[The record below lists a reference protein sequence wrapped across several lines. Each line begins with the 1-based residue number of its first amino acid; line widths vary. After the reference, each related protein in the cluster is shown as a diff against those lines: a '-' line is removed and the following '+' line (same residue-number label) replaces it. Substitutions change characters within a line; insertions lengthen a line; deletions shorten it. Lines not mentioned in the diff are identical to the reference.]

1 MKNAIVA
8 MPMAKF
14 VDTVK
19 FDPSHDFETVS
30 ENEKVTLDK
39 GQEVML
45 LRKTRVT
52 GATSPDY
59 HWDAYKLLEPAT
71 LIGPGVF
78 RTRPLTE
85 NTKRGWLAGNMPVII
100 MIALLSMVAVS
111 VWVWG
116 GGLNT
121 GVLNTLALIAG
132 LPLFMWG
139 IHAIMNEPKPLT
151 SDLAVLD

>member
-1 MKNAIVA
+1 MKNAIAA

-14 VDTVK
+14 VDTVR
-19 FDPSHDFETVS
+19 FDPSHNFETVS

-45 LRKTRVT
+45 LRKVDAV
-52 GATSPDY
+52 GSVSPDY
-59 HWDAYKLLEPAT
+59 HWDVYQILEPAT

-85 NTKRGWLAGNMPVII
+85 NTKRVWLAGNMPVII
-100 MIALLSMVAVS
+100 MIVLLSMVAVS

-121 GVLNTLALIAG
+121 GALNTLALVAG